1 MELLALGARF
11 FELLGYVLAV
21 LSVSI
26 LGAGVIW
33 ALRLHVPQKFRLLSV
48 IASLVALAAAGGSVL
63 LWLVLSSQ
71 PPPLGMGKSPQT
83 PRMDQAARSR
93 DVSENRQIIEVYVRP
108 DGTVLA

>member
-21 LSVSI
+21 LSVSV

-48 IASLVALAAAGGSVL
+48 VASLAALAATGGSVL

-71 PPPLGMGKSPQT
+71 PPPPGMGKAQRT
-83 PRMDQAARSR
+83 PGMDQATGGR
-93 DVSENRQIIEVYVRP
+93 DVSKSLQLIEVYVR
-108 DGTVLA
+108 